1 MATVSSYKGEP
12 KAFQANS
19 KAKANAIVDRKAA
32 EGATKVKAAPEN
44 RGTREAAPARQAPN
58 APQVARQATEAVA
71 NKGGRVDRKA

>member
-1 MATVSSYKGEP
+1 MATVSSYRGES

-32 EGATKVKAAPEN
+32 EGASKLKAIPDK
-44 RGTREAAPARQAPN
+44 RGTREAAPTKQAPN
-58 APQVARQATEAVA
+58 APQVARQASEAVA

>member
-19 KAKANAIVDRKAA
+19 KAKVNALVDRKAA
-32 EGATKVKAAPEN
+32 EGAAKPKGAPEN
-44 RGTREAAPARQAPN
+44 RGTREAAPAKQAPN
-58 APQVARQATEAVA
+58 APQVARQAAAVA